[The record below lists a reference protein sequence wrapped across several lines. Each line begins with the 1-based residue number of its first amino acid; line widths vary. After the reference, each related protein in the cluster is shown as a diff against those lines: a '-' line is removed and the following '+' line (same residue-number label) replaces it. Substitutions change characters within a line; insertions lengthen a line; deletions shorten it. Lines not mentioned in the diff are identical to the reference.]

1 MELNV
6 QFKLQQHVLMDF
18 NLFQPIALHKQ
29 ILYVLMEGYGMDQ
42 LVLFKL
48 KVYVQVDIDLMWAFV
63 QLKLLVH
70 VHLDII

>member
-1 MELNV
+1 
-6 QFKLQQHVLMDF
+6 MDF

-29 ILYVLMEGYGMDQ
+29 ILHVLMVDCGMDQ

-48 KVYVQVDIDLMWAFV
+48 KEYAQVDTDSILGFV

-70 VHLDII
+70 AHMDII